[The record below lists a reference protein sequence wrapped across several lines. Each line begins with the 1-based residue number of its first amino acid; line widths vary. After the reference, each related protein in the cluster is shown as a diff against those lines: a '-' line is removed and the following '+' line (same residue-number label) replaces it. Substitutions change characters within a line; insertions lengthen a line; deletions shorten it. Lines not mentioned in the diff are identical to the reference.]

1 LLGRCSFAAFD
12 SGICDIIRQK
22 LSDEHGWLCGK
33 PAKVQATI
41 GGALLESLP
50 AFAIA
55 AFVISI

>member
-1 LLGRCSFAAFD
+1 MCA
-12 SGICDIIRQK
+12 IIRQK
-22 LSDEHGWLCGK
+22 LSDENVWLCGN

-41 GGALLESLP
+41 GGALLESPP